1 MSITRISDQD
11 FARSLT
17 TLKGHEAASKPLI
30 RELAEQAIYN
40 MAETGWSG
48 RNNQINDLLAGVN
61 ASNRAMIAL
70 LGNTMTT
77 YVYDAK
83 AKKFNGK
90 ADGKSEEGQKK
101 VAEAA
106 KAFEEFKTKYKGDVW
121 AWFEAKAEKKVT
133 QLKFNPKALEKQI
146 LALAAEKGGFND
158 EFAAT
163 MDSIM
168 GQAKV
173 THEKKENA
181 VTYTEAQMVK
191 YCQFLQ
197 TEAGG
202 SMSVIDAMTKAV
214 EDAKDGNIPAEAIA
228 PVVAAE

>member
-1 MSITRISDQD
+1 MTITRISDQD
-11 FARSLT
+11 FARSLQ

-30 RELAEQAIYN
+30 RELAEQAIHH

-48 RNNQINDLLAGVN
+48 RNTYINDLLAGLN

-90 ADGKSEEGQKK
+90 ADAKSEEGQRK

-106 KAFEEFKTKYKGDVW
+106 KAFEEFKTKYKSDVW

-133 QLKFNPKALEKQI
+133 KLTFNPKALEKQI
-146 LALAAEKGGFND
+146 LALAAEKGGFNE
-158 EFAAT
+158 EFNAT
-163 MDSIM
+163 LDAVM
-168 GQAKV
+168 GQARA
-173 THEKKENA
+173 THEKVANA
-181 VTYTEAQMVK
+181 VTYTEAQMMQ
-191 YCQFLQ
+191 YCKFLQ
-197 TEAGG
+197 SEAGG
-202 SMSVIDAMTKAV
+202 SLSTLEAMTKAV
-214 EDAKDGNIPAEAIA
+214 EDAKEGNIPPEAIAA
-228 PVVAAE
+228 PVVAE